1 MKLNPKCIRDLLEVF
16 EETVQDA
23 NTTYHF
29 ESMEELQEDS
39 RLTEYTSEELA
50 YHCQQLYLS
59 GFFYHGKLHPDGGF
73 SFMDIMPDAHAL
85 LANMRIPKVFKMLQN
100 FIGVAGSAS
109 IEQMATVATTAMTSS
124 LPGIINLAQE
134 ALRKTP

>member
-29 ESMEELQEDS
+29 ESMEDLQEDS

-50 YHCQQLYLS
+50 YHCQQLSVWLFLS
-59 GFFYHGKLHPDGGF
+59 RKASSRWWLLFYRHHAGG
-73 SFMDIMPDAHAL
+73 S
-85 LANMRIPKVFKMLQN
+85 R
-100 FIGVAGSAS
+100 
-109 IEQMATVATTAMTSS
+109 TSRQYE
-124 LPGIINLAQE
+124 N
-134 ALRKTP
+134 T

>member
-29 ESMEELQEDS
+29 ESMEDLQEDS

-59 GFFYHGKLHPDGGF
+59 WLFLSRKASSRWWLLFYRHHAGG
-73 SFMDIMPDAHAL
+73 S
-85 LANMRIPKVFKMLQN
+85 R
-100 FIGVAGSAS
+100 
-109 IEQMATVATTAMTSS
+109 TSRQYE
-124 LPGIINLAQE
+124 N
-134 ALRKTP
+134 T

>member
-29 ESMEELQEDS
+29 ESMD
-39 RLTEYTSEELA
+39 
-50 YHCQQLYLS
+50 
-59 GFFYHGKLHPDGGF
+59 PDGGF
-73 SFMDIMPDAHAL
+73 SFIDIMPEAHAL
-85 LANMRIPKVFKMLQN
+85 LANMRIPKVFKILQS

-109 IEQMATVATTAMTSS
+109 IEQMATIATTAMTSV

-134 ALRKTP
+134 TLRKTP

>member
-29 ESMEELQEDS
+29 ESMEDLQEDS

-59 GFFYHGKLHPDGGF
+59 GFSITE
-73 SFMDIMPDAHAL
+73 SFIQMVASL
-85 LANMRIPKVFKMLQN
+85 L
-100 FIGVAGSAS
+100 
-109 IEQMATVATTAMTSS
+109 
-124 LPGIINLAQE
+124 
-134 ALRKTP
+134 